1 MNFQQLRIVR
11 ETVRCNYNL
20 TEVARRLYLVPSGV
34 SKHILDLEDELGVE
48 LFVRKGKRLLGM
60 TEPGREMVK
69 IVERLLLDAHNI
81 KNLADQYSQRDQGN
95 LTVATTHTQ
104 ARYVLPDIVVQ
115 FRKQFP
121 KVKLHLHQGSPRE
134 IAQML
139 LDGRADI
146 GIATEAL
153 SDVEGLVSYP
163 YHSWYH
169 GVIVPAGHPLD
180 RRGSKKKLTLEEIAA
195 HPIVTYHEGFTGRA
209 RIEEAFKGA
218 DLQPEIALSALD
230 ADVIK
235 SYVELGLGIGI
246 VASLAFDE
254 ERDKGLRLLDCS
266 HLFPVNVTRIAIREG
281 HLLRQFA
288 YHFIG
293 LCAPKVLPELP
304 GFNGK

>member
-1 MNFQQLRIVR
+1 MNFQQLRIIR
-11 ETVRCNYNL
+11 ETVRCNFNL
-20 TEVARRLYLVPSGV
+20 TEVANHLYTSQSGV
-34 SKHILDLEDELGVE
+34 SKHIKDLEDELGVE

-81 KNLADQYSQRDQGN
+81 KNLADQYSQQDQGH

-104 ARYVLPDIVVQ
+104 ARYVLPDIVVE

-153 SDVEGLVSYP
+153 SEVEGLISYP

-180 RRGSKKKLTLEEIAA
+180 RKGGKKKLTLEEVAA
-195 HPIVTYHEGFTGRA
+195 YPIVTYHEGFTGRA

-218 DLQPEIALSALD
+218 ELQPEIALSALD

-254 ERDKGLRLLDCS
+254 DRDKGLRLLDCS
-266 HLFPVNVTRIAIREG
+266 HLFPENVTRIAIREG